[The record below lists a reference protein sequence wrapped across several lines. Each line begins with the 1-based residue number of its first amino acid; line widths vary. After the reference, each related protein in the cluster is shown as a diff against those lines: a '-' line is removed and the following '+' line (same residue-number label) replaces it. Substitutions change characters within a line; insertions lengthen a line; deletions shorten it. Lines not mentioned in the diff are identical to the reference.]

1 VRHRLCFYDYLPPQ
15 HQKELD
21 RKIEESGFADYA
33 SHREWLKTLG
43 CEISKTQLSIYG
55 KKLKAKVENERIL
68 RLFEETYGEQLTPE
82 QLLSVR
88 VARVESIAEGRLR
101 QR

>member
-15 HQKELD
+15 HQKELN
-21 RKIEESGFADYA
+21 RRLEESGFADYA
-33 SHREWLKTLG
+33 SHREWLKTVG

-55 KKLKAKVENERIL
+55 KKLRARVENERML
-68 RLFEETYGEQLTPE
+68 ELFEKFYGEQLTPE

-88 VARVESIAEGRLR
+88 VDRVAAIAKI
-101 QR
+101 